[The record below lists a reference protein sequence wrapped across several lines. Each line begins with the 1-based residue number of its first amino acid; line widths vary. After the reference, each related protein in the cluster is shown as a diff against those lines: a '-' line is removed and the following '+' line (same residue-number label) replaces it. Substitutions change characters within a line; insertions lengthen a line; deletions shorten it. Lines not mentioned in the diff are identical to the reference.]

1 MDNQVMEEGEGGLLV
16 KGAHVIKAGQ
26 IIRILPKLKLQ
37 AARFRTP
44 GELQTPSLE
53 R

>member
-1 MDNQVMEEGEGGLLV
+1 MVLV
-16 KGAHVIKAGQ
+16 VLDLGVVLVLEVVLAGQ